1 MIVETNWNFQ
11 VTEIN
16 SSTDTLEADFL
27 VSWAFVENWTKT
39 MKSV

>member
-11 VTEIN
+11 ATKIN

-27 VSWAFVENWTKT
+27 VSWAFAKNWTKT
-39 MKSV
+39 MKSA